1 MQPVFTTEE
10 FLALS
15 AALHYQL
22 AGDPINWRAL
32 TAQVLPR
39 RLPVREEGLLLD
51 TLQYLHDAYGET
63 RRRLGPA
70 AILHPIRVMAILDRT
85 VEGAPPM
92 ERMAALLHDKLED
105 LQESKFD
112 AGRWGDLEQRY
123 RELLERLPDRDAH
136 WLNDAIEVHT
146 KSSDEPY
153 HAYLGRILERAR
165 EAPELVRLKL
175 ADRLDNTYDL
185 RVDLWD
191 RSTAV
196 DGFRQVFEALFA
208 TRTQIEDVETAH
220 HVPGKINGAHRLYQL
235 SKNAV
240 FLSLLRQDG
249 LDLVGSATRRLFAAL
264 SVASVEESSR
274 ILLHLF
280 TYHVRDPEL
289 QREVLVEVMEYTQRG
304 SIERVTALDVRHPL
318 DGLFSE
324 RFDAPDK
331 AHLVRQ
337 LADLYDDKLLMA
349 KVAVVFA
356 AIFSSFRNDP
366 TYRIRGIDSDGF
378 HTQTG

>member
-22 AGDPINWRAL
+22 SGDPINWRAL
-32 TAQVLPR
+32 LFQVLPR
-39 RLPVREEGLLLD
+39 RLPGGEERLLLD
-51 TLQYLHDAYGET
+51 TLQYLRDAYGET

-85 VEGAPPM
+85 VEGAPPK

-105 LQESKFD
+105 IHASKFD
-112 AGRWGDLEQRY
+112 PGRWEELERRY
-123 RELLERLPDRDAH
+123 RALLDRLPESDAR

-153 HAYLGRILERAR
+153 HAYLGRIFSRAR
-165 EAPELVRLKL
+165 EAPEMVRLKL

-196 DGFRQVFEALFA
+196 DGFRQVFEVLFA
-208 TRTQIEDVETAH
+208 TRTAIEEVESTH

-240 FLSLLRQDG
+240 FLSLLRRDG
-249 LDLVGSATRRLFAAL
+249 LDLAGPATRRLFEAL
-264 SVASVEESSR
+264 CVASVEEASR

-280 TYHVRDPEL
+280 TYHVRNPDE
-289 QREVLVEVMEYTQRG
+289 QRAVLTEVMDYTARG
-304 SIERVTALDVRHPL
+304 SIERVTAQNERRPL

-331 AHLVRQ
+331 ATLTRQ
-337 LADLYDDKLLMA
+337 LEALYDDKPLMA
-349 KVAVVFA
+349 RVAVAFT

-366 TYRIRGIDSDGF
+366 TYRIRGIDTDGF
-378 HTQTG
+378 HTQTA